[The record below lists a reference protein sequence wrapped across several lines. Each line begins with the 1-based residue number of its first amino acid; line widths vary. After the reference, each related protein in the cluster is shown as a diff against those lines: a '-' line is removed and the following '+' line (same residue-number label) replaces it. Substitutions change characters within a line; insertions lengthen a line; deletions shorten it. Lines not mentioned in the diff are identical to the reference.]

1 MTLKTETYILNVNKN
16 SLLKY
21 YDFFDKRFQK
31 IAIQE
36 SVITKYLDLGIKIIR
51 LQITYKEFLPQL
63 ELYFSCTLKD
73 NAENFDETIYIWK
86 DDVQSY
92 VSEQY
97 NKSKWIFVSC
107 QNQQYIRIDLE
118 NKIINAE
125 NSEGKKYYFMAEDF
139 SYDILSKQGHLF
151 VRQISQI
158 MRTFHS
164 ALVHSAAVGVDNKGI
179 LICAMGG
186 SGKSTLSVSCLT
198 DGFQY
203 VSDDYLILNKTDDS
217 LDAYPIYSMITL
229 SEHIYKQM
237 SNLKYQFMCN
247 NYNNTKYVFNISD
260 YDNVITKLPI
270 KAVVFPKICN
280 IEEPTVEKTNKNR
293 AITQLV
299 YSTAIQMN
307 KDKDAQYIKLLI
319 SFVKDLDFYQI
330 NLSKDLDK
338 NVKILKQFVKE
349 L

>member
-16 SLLKY
+16 SLLNY

-31 IAIQE
+31 TAIQE

-51 LQITYKEFLPQL
+51 LQIAYKDFLPQL

-73 NAENFDETIYIWK
+73 NAEKFDETIYIWK
-86 DDVQSY
+86 DDVESY
-92 VSEQY
+92 ISEQY
-97 NKSKWIFVSC
+97 NKSKWVSVSC
-107 QNQQYIRIDLE
+107 QNQQYIRIDLG

-125 NSEGKKYYFMAEDF
+125 NPEGKKYYFIAENF

-151 VRQISQI
+151 VKPISQI
-158 MRTFHS
+158 VRS
-164 ALVHSAAVGVDNKGI
+164 SDSSLVHSAAVGIDNKGI

-203 VSDDYLILNKTDDS
+203 VSDDYLILNKTNTD
-217 LDAYPIYSMITL
+217 LYAYPIYSMITL

-237 SNLKYQFMCN
+237 VNLKCKFMCN
-247 NYNNTKYVFNISD
+247 NHNNTKYVFNISD
-260 YDNVITKLPI
+260 YDNVITKLPV

-280 IEEPTVEKTNKNR
+280 VEEPTVEKTNKNR
-293 AITQLV
+293 AVTQLV
-299 YSTAIQMN
+299 YSTATQMN
-307 KDKDAQYIKLLI
+307 NDKDAQYIKLLI

-338 NVKILKQFVKE
+338 NVKILKQFIKG